1 MKPYRIRFKDRDQN
15 PIDITEEQ
23 HKAIKDYIKSEPYA
37 KFIFVNGNMYNTDT
51 IARIFKI

>member
-51 IARIFKI
+51 IARIF